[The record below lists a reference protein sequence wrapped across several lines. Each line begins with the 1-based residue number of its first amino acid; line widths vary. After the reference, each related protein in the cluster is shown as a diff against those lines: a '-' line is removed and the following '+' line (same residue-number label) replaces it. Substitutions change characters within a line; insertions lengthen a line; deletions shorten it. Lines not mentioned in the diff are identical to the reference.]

1 MQNTS
6 RTTAAVIILGALFFI
21 FGFVTWLNGTLIP
34 YLRLAC
40 GLTDLQ
46 ASLVTFAFYISYF
59 VMALPMSWVLGRTGF
74 KNGMTV
80 GLLGMAAGALLF
92 VPAAYTRSYPLFLLG
107 LFIIGSGLTL
117 LQTAS
122 NPYITIVGP
131 LESAARRI
139 SIMGICNKVA
149 GILAPMILGALVL
162 ADADVFTAGLEG
174 LGDAE
179 RVAQLD
185 QLALRVVGPYSIMA
199 LVLVGLAIMVRW
211 SPLPEVEADG
221 ENDGAGS
228 WIGAL
233 KHPQL
238 LWGVLALFLYVGVE
252 VLAGDSIPVY
262 AGRTGTPLS
271 VAKLLTSL
279 TLTAMLAGYIIGI
292 IAIPR
297 FLSQAR
303 ALFLSAIVGL
313 LCAVGAVY
321 TSLDRIVTIPIFD
334 FAAFQLVWAQ
344 LPMSVVFVALMGL
357 GNALMWPAIW
367 PLAISGLGPHTKSGS
382 AMLIMAILGGALVMP
397 IWTLIAGPSDA
408 APAQNAYWICVPC
421 YLFIGWY
428 GQWAQRR
435 KGTSAAR

>member
-292 IAIPR
+292 VAIPR
-297 FLSQAR
+297 YLSQAR

-321 TSLDRIVTIPIFD
+321 TSLDRIVT
-334 FAAFQLVWAQ
+334 L
-344 LPMSVVFVALMGL
+344 S
-357 GNALMWPAIW
+357 
-367 PLAISGLGPHTKSGS
+367 
-382 AMLIMAILGGALVMP
+382 LIHI
-397 IWTLIAGPSDA
+397 
-408 APAQNAYWICVPC
+408 
-421 YLFIGWY
+421 
-428 GQWAQRR
+428 
-435 KGTSAAR
+435 

>member
-1 MQNTS
+1 MQNAS
-6 RTTAAVIILGALFFI
+6 RTATAMVILGALFFI

-40 GLTDLQ
+40 GLSDLQ

-59 VMALPMSWVLGRTGF
+59 VMALPMAWVLRRTGF

-92 VPAAYTRSYPLFLLG
+92 VPAAYARSYPLFLFG
-107 LFIIGSGLTL
+107 LFVIGSGLTL

-131 LESAARRI
+131 MESAARRI

-149 GILAPMILGALVL
+149 GILAPMVLGALVL
-162 ADADVFTAGLEG
+162 SDADVFTKGLEG
-174 LGDAE
+174 LDDAAHA
-179 RVAQLD
+179 AQLD
-185 QLALRVVGPYSIMA
+185 ELALRVVGPYSVMA
-199 LVLVGLAIMVRW
+199 LVLTALAIMVRW
-211 SPLPEVEADG
+211 SPLPEVEAEG
-221 ENDGAGS
+221 EEVGGGS

-238 LWGVLALFLYVGVE
+238 VLGVVALFLYVGVE

-279 TLTAMLAGYIIGI
+279 TLSAMLVGYVIGI

-303 ALFLSAIVGL
+303 ALLYSAVIGL
-313 LCAVGAVY
+313 LCAFGAVN
-321 TSLDRIVTIPIFD
+321 TGLDHMVTVPIFD
-334 FAAFQLVWAQ
+334 FASFHLVQAP
-344 LPMSVVFVALMGL
+344 LPLSVVFVALMGL

-367 PLAISGLGPHTKSGS
+367 PLAITGLGPNTKTGS

-397 IWTLIAGPSDA
+397 IWTWLAGPSEA
-408 APAQNAYWICVPC
+408 TSAQAAYWLCVPC
-421 YLFIGWY
+421 FLFIGWY

-435 KGTSAAR
+435 SRRTA

>member
-1 MQNTS
+1 MQNAS
-6 RTTAAVIILGALFFI
+6 RTTTAVIILGALFFI

-92 VPAAYTRSYPLFLLG
+92 VPAAYARSYPLFLLG

-174 LGDAE
+174 LSETDRA
-179 RVAQLD
+179 VQLD
-185 QLALRVVGPYSIMA
+185 ELALRVVGPYSVMA
-199 LVLVGLAIMVRW
+199 LVLAGLAIMVRW
-211 SPLPEVEADG
+211 SPLPEVEAEGEKDG
-221 ENDGAGS
+221 GGS
-228 WIGAL
+228 VVGAL
-233 KHPQL
+233 QHPQL
-238 LWGVLALFLYVGVE
+238 VLGVIALFLYVGVE

-303 ALFLSAIVGL
+303 ALLLSALVGL
-313 LCAVGAVY
+313 LCALGA
-321 TSLDRIVTIPIFD
+321 TNIGLDNLVTIPIFD
-334 FAAFQLVWAQ
+334 FASFQLVWAQ

-367 PLAISGLGPHTKSGS
+367 PLAITGLGPNTKSGS

-397 IWTLIAGPSDA
+397 IWTWIAGPSDA
-408 APAQNAYWICVPC
+408 ALAQNAYWLCVPC

-435 KGTSAAR
+435 MGAGTM

>member
-1 MQNTS
+1 MLNAS
-6 RTTAAVIILGALFFI
+6 RTITAVIILGALFFI

-92 VPAAYTRSYPLFLLG
+92 VPAAYARSYPLFLLG

-174 LGDAE
+174 LSEVDRG
-179 RVAQLD
+179 VQLD
-185 QLALRVVGPYSIMA
+185 ELALRVVGPYSVMA
-199 LVLVGLAIMVRW
+199 LVLAGLAIMVRW
-211 SPLPEVEADG
+211 SPLPEVEAEGEKDG
-221 ENDGAGS
+221 GGS
-228 WIGAL
+228 WMGVFR
-233 KHPQL
+233 HPQL
-238 LWGVLALFLYVGVE
+238 VWGVIALFLYVGVE

-292 IAIPR
+292 VAIPR

-303 ALFLSAIVGL
+303 ALLLSALVGL
-313 LCAVGAVY
+313 FCAMGA
-321 TSLDRIVTIPIFD
+321 TNIGLDQQVTIPIFD
-334 FAAFQLVWAQ
+334 FASFQLVWAQ

-367 PLAISGLGPHTKSGS
+367 PLAITGLGPNTKSGS

-397 IWTLIAGPSDA
+397 IWTWIAGPSDA
-408 APAQNAYWICVPC
+408 ALAQNAYWLCVPC

-435 KGTSAAR
+435 MAARPAQ